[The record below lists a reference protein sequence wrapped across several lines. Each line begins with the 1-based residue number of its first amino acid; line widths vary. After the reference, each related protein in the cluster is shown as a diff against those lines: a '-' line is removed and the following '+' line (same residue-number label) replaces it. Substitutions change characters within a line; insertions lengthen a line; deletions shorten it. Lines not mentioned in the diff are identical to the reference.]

1 MQTAHISNG
10 GDRSWRAAILQTANN
25 CERQIYS
32 RDNSYEVV
40 RVYCLRDQHARVPT
54 YYPRKRVVV
63 SQRTSGIDVNFS
75 LKVAT
80 ANRLIVHD
88 KVASSPRGFE
98 NIITSHV
105 SRQRDIYGLR

>member
-1 MQTAHISNG
+1 MQTAHIFNG

-25 CERQIYS
+25 RERQIYS

-40 RVYCLRDQHARVPT
+40 RVYCLRDQHVRVPT
-54 YYPRKRVVV
+54 YYPRTRVV
-63 SQRTSGIDVNFS
+63 SQWTSGIDVNFS
-75 LKVAT
+75 LEVAA
-80 ANRLIVHD
+80 ANRLIVRD
-88 KVASSPRGFE
+88 KVASSPRRFE